1 MKIIQEEK
9 MKNDIETLKQYIIN
23 KDFEKAKNIINDS
36 NFDLYLYE
44 NIKILFILSI
54 NNNFNYLFDKYL
66 EYFKLNSKQEYLIN
80 YGISLSIE
88 SSNIYAFENLINNSN
103 LDDTEVSQHIL
114 SLSCFFGN
122 DIYTNMFNILIQ
134 KYPSFHLF
142 FLTAIIIIVESKNY
156 YFFNKLIQH
165 MKNFSEIN
173 NNWIETHITNQKEQE
188 NIKKIIKINIF

>member
-1 MKIIQEEK
+1 

-44 NIKILFILSI
+44 NLKILFILSI

-80 YGISLSIE
+80 YGISRSIE

-103 LDDTEVSQHIL
+103 LNDMEISQHIV
-114 SLSCFFGN
+114 SLSSFLEN
-122 DIYTNMFNILIQ
+122 DLYVNMFNILIH
-134 KYPSFHLF
+134 KYPSFDLF
-142 FLTAIIIIVESKNY
+142 FLTALIISIESKNY

-165 MKNFSEIN
+165 MTNFNEIN
-173 NNWIETHITNQKEQE
+173 NNWIEKNITNIKDQE
-188 NIKKIIKINIF
+188 NIKKIIKINLF